1 VSEHNPWANTRIHV
15 LGPQKRKPK
24 AGDRRETKKHGVQ
37 VRVHERHN
45 GMLVRSG
52 SRYRY
57 DWVSLSDP
65 RAASYL
71 TPDERLKAATASKAT
86 TGDPTP

>member
-1 VSEHNPWANTRIHV
+1 MSAPTHNPWANTRIHI
-15 LGPQKRKPK
+15 LGPQRKKPK

-52 SRYRY
+52 SSYRY
-57 DWVSLSDP
+57 DWVSLDDP
-65 RAASYL
+65 RASMYL
-71 TPDERLKAATASKAT
+71 TLDERAAIQT
-86 TGDPTP
+86 TGGGKP